1 MDMNKQP
8 NTTDVI
14 SHSELVYGLQNGK
27 LVAVDDVEQGLA
39 CNCTCPGC
47 GAQLIARKGTLRA
60 FHFAHYNSPECS
72 HAAESALHIRAK
84 EVVKNADKLSLPA
97 VEVKLLNEEH
107 PSAAHFMD
115 LIPSATIELSSVT
128 LEQRL
133 SGYQPDATVITS
145 DGEIL
150 DVEIFVS
157 HKVCEQKQSRVESLQ
172 RTMLEIDLSKVSPT
186 CTDAELN
193 QLVVWSSPRHFV
205 YLPELIHRQQELRE
219 KYTLWRSQTVCAPT
233 DSMYNLNKDFSDNT
247 VLLMGFKVGNG
258 YSHKNK
264 SDFSIAHLYAGKP
277 VQKQSST
284 NFKVKSSAG
293 FELIEYSMEPQLME
307 KLATM
312 SFPVRAK
319 LEFSLKPSSYGYKT
333 TWLVSNIVL
342 M

>member
-1 MDMNKQP
+1 MDLNKQP
-8 NTTDVI
+8 NTTDLV
-14 SHSELVYGLQNGK
+14 SHSELIYGLQNGK

-39 CNCTCPGC
+39 CNCTCAGC

-72 HAAESALHIRAK
+72 HAAESALHMRAK
-84 EVVKNADKLSLPA
+84 EVVKNADKLWLPA

-115 LIPSATIELSSVT
+115 VIPSSTIELSSVT

-133 SGYQPDATVITS
+133 IGYQPDATVVTS
-145 DGEIL
+145 DGEIV

-193 QLVVWSSPRHFV
+193 QFVVWSSPRHFV
-205 YLPELIHRQQELRE
+205 YLPELIQKQHELRE
-219 KYTLWRSQTVCAPT
+219 KFNLWFNQSVYESTN
-233 DSMYNLNKDFSDNT
+233 SLYNLNKDFSDNT

-258 YSHKNK
+258 YSPKNK

-277 VQKQSST
+277 VQKQNST
-284 NFKVKSSAG
+284 NFKVISSAG
-293 FELIEYSMEPQLME
+293 FEVIEYSMEAELID
-307 KLATM
+307 KLTRL
-312 SFPVRAK
+312 SFPLRAK
-319 LEFSLKPSSYGYKT
+319 LEFSPKPSSYGYKT
-333 TWLVSNIVL
+333 TWLVSDVVL